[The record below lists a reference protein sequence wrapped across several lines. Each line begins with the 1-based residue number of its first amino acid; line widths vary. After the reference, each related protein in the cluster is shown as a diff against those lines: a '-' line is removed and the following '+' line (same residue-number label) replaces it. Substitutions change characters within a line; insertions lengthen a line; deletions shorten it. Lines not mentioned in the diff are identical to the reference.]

1 MYTKSSHTPVLLHEV
16 IDLLAPK
23 AGDIVV
29 DGTAGAGGHAKHLCE
44 RIGPTG
50 TLVCLDQDSD
60 ALALAEKRLSTCA
73 ASRTFTHSNF
83 RHISSVLDALSIPK
97 VKNILLDIGISGMH
111 LTDSGRGFSFQ
122 RDEPLLMTMES
133 PLPEGALTAADIVNR
148 WNEKDIADVIYQYG
162 EERMSRKI
170 AHAIVDA
177 RKKKKILT
185 TKELADI
192 ISSVIRKR
200 GKAHPATRTFQALR
214 IAVND
219 ELGALKEGI
228 AGSIEKLAPGGRLAI
243 ITFHSLEDRIVKQM
257 FKEVATEGRASI
269 VTKKPIAPMRDEI
282 KENPRSRSAKLRVI
296 EKI

>member
-1 MYTKSSHTPVLLHEV
+1 MYTESSHTPVLLHEV

-23 AGDIVV
+23 VGDIVV
-29 DGTAGAGGHAKHLCE
+29 DGTAGAGGHAKHMCE

-50 TLVCLDQDSD
+50 TIVCLDQDSD
-60 ALALAEKRLSTCA
+60 ALALAEKRLSTCV
-73 ASRTFTHSNF
+73 ASRKYIHSNF
-83 RHISSVLDALSIPK
+83 RNISSVLDALSIPK
-97 VKNILLDIGISGMH
+97 ADKILLDIGISGMH

-122 RDEPLLMTMES
+122 RDEPLLMTMAS
-133 PLPEGALTAADIVNR
+133 PSGSEMLTAADIVNR
-148 WNEKDIADVIYQYG
+148 WSVEDLANVIYQYG
-162 EERMSRKI
+162 EERMSRRI
-170 AHAIVDA
+170 ARAIVLE
-177 RKKKKILT
+177 RKKKKITT

-219 ELGALKEGI
+219 ELGALKDGI
-228 AGSIEKLAPGGRLAI
+228 AGSIERLTPKGRLAVI
-243 ITFHSLEDRIVKQM
+243 SFHSLEDRIVKQM
-257 FKEVATEGRASI
+257 FKDAAKEGKVSI
-269 VTKKPIAPMRDEI
+269 VTKKPVVPTKEEI